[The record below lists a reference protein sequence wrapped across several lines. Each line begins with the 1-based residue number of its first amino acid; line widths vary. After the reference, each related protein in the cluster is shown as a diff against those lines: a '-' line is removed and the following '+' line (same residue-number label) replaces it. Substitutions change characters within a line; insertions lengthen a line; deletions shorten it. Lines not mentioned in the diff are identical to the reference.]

1 MADEMTNFRNAIDS
15 ALDDEVISQEEAGF
29 IVTLANRF
37 REDIERK
44 SRAMLALQGEIAQL
58 KANEKVI
65 LDIVSNMVAAQ
76 KRADDRERTMRELK
90 EGNVVRKGIAII
102 ENNENTT
109 EQKESN

>member
-1 MADEMTNFRNAIDS
+1 MDEMTNFRNAIDS

-29 IVTLANRF
+29 IVTLASRF

-76 KRADDRERTMRELK
+76 KRAEDRERTMRELK
-90 EGNVVRKGIAII
+90 EGNIVRKGVAII
-102 ENNENTT
+102 ENNETPI
-109 EQKESN
+109 EQSDIN